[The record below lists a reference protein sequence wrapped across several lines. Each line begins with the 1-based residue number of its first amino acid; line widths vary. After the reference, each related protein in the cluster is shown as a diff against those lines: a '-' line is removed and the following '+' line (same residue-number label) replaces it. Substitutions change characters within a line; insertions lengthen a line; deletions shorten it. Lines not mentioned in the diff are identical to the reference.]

1 MKHEEPESYEIL
13 NAVEINEGK
22 KVTRTRKRKK
32 NTANDNL
39 NVNFQ
44 VQSKIE
50 INQEAP
56 RISRK

>member
-1 MKHEEPESYEIL
+1 LKFYNQAPSKRDMKHEEPESYEIL

-44 VQSKIE
+44 V
-50 INQEAP
+50 
-56 RISRK
+56 